1 MTVELLINFAVQFL
15 GTGAAFF
22 LAYRSFQKRRI
33 QLGAEPTLPQY
44 FSRRSAYWIGI
55 ASYCSLMAALYWLLT
70 WQWLPLEPL
79 VTLIVKNLRSGELVN
94 LLNGL
99 DGHTIIPL
107 IAAGLFLFFI
117 AWESKFN
124 PLLILRDS
132 IHDAFAIP
140 TKAVEVYNALITSR
154 LSAIDD
160 TLKAQIDNRLLVPSI
175 DPGDFEKSS
184 ATVEYKWAHNC
195 LLFDRIQNY
204 ANQQS
209 FRRFFNEPSLKWG
222 EICISYNAMS
232 EKVAVWKEAEPHY
245 TKTVNLLKELDQLT
259 GLLCRLLASLVVFGS
274 ASEDGIWATVKQ
286 LGGNVHEARLK
297 HTYKYILLFTAAT
310 AIGVMLG
317 REISV
322 SLHNAFLFPDKPLAH
337 FDYATLRWVAYAILI
352 YVLPIAFVFI
362 SRTLAFRHHRDQSD
376 RYYGFYMA
384 MMIMGFIVST
394 TASALIL
401 ELTYYKDHFKF
412 LESFIEH
419 MRWGILPALMC
430 GFVAY
435 RMDTPVSESEALGK
449 LIMAAT
455 LRFLGWGSVAV
466 IIMLYATGDLTIQE
480 PNLRFT
486 LVGTA
491 FFVVGLLGVSARFK
505 TARSDD

>member
-15 GTGAAFF
+15 GTGAVFF

-44 FSRRSAYWIGI
+44 FSRRSTYWIGI
-55 ASYCSLMAALYWLLT
+55 ASYCTLMSALYWLLT
-70 WQWLPLEPL
+70 WQWLSLKPL
-79 VTLIVKNLRSGELVN
+79 VTLLLRSGELVN

-99 DGHTIIPL
+99 GGSTIIPL
-107 IAAGLFLFFI
+107 IAAGLFLFCI
-117 AWESKFN
+117 AWESRFN

-160 TLKAQIDNRLLVPSI
+160 TLKAQINNRLLVPSI

-209 FRRFFNEPSLKWG
+209 YRRFFNEPSLKWG

-232 EKVAVWKEAEPHY
+232 EKVVVWKEAEPHY
-245 TKTVNLLKELDQLT
+245 TKTVKLLKELDHLT

-274 ASEDGIWATVKQ
+274 ASENEIWATVKQ
-286 LGGNVHEARLK
+286 LGGNVHEAHLK

-310 AIGVMLG
+310 AIGAMLG

-322 SLHNAFLFPDKPLAH
+322 SLHNAFLFPDQPLAH
-337 FDYATLRWVAYAILI
+337 FDYTTLRWVAYAIPI
-352 YVLPIAFVFI
+352 YILPIALVFI
-362 SRTLAFRHHRDQSD
+362 SRTLAFRRQREQSD

-384 MMIMGFIVST
+384 VMILGFIVST
-394 TASALIL
+394 SASALIL
-401 ELTYYKDHFKF
+401 ELTYYKDNFSF
-412 LESFIEH
+412 LESFIQH

-435 RMDTPVSESEALGK
+435 RMDTPVSESETPGK
-449 LIMAAT
+449 RVIAAV
-455 LRFLGWGSVAV
+455 LRFISWGLVSV
-466 IIMLYATGDLTIQE
+466 IIMLYATGDMSIQE
-480 PNLRFT
+480 TNLRFT

-491 FFVVGLLGVSARFK
+491 FFMVGLLGAAASFK
-505 TARSDD
+505 TARTDD